1 MIRRAILVAAAAVAV
16 ILVPSAA
23 MAYTS
28 PTFPATV
35 SDTTPA
41 VGQTVTVIIHGG
53 KANANQL
60 ITLTI
65 KSGTSTRVL
74 TARSNAAGVAHFT
87 FKLSAVGVYTLTA
100 TNAAGAVI
108 STQTVTSHAVSA
120 ATSHAVSAAAV
131 LPGTSSL
138 SFTGFEGTGLAV
150 GGGLLVLTGAGVVVV
165 SRRRKTAQVR
175 A

>member
-23 MAYTS
+23 MAYNAPS
-28 PTFPATV
+28 FPATV

-41 VGQTVTVIIHGG
+41 VGQSVTVIIYGG
-53 KANANQL
+53 VANANQV

-65 KSGTSTRVL
+65 TGPSTKTL
-74 TARSNAAGVAHFT
+74 TATSNAAGVARFT
-87 FKLSAVGVYTLTA
+87 FTLSVAGVYTLTA
-100 TNAAGAVI
+100 TNASGAVI
-108 STQTVTSHAVSA
+108 STQNITVHAASA
-120 ATSHAVSAAAV
+120 ASVA
-131 LPGTSSL
+131 PKL

-150 GGGLLVLTGAGVVVV
+150 GGGLLVLTGAGAVLVA
-165 SRRRKTAQVR
+165 RRRKTAQVP